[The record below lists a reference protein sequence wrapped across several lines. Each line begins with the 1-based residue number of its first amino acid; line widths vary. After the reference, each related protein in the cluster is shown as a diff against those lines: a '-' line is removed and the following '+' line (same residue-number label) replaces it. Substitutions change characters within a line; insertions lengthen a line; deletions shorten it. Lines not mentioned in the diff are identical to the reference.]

1 MKYWLIFLLAILAVP
16 SPARAD
22 LSRADVEEVQKTV
35 VFLGVFGE
43 NKEPVYRGT
52 GFFVRTGN
60 FYQLVT
66 AKHVVMEF
74 KDGRF
79 TGNPTDEGL
88 FFFLNN
94 KNGNIGARSLQIL
107 KQKYG
112 LKWIFHEDPSVD
124 LAVIPL
130 LLDRDIEEFKTIPE
144 SLFLEDSALYET
156 QQVFYL
162 SYQLGVRDKVKIA
175 PIFRQGMISLKNSN
189 KSFFVD
195 GFAFPGNSGSP
206 VFLMPQ
212 PLRFADGGV
221 SIGDKLGGKFIGV
234 IGQYV
239 TYNEV
244 AVSSQTLRPRVVFE
258 ENVGLSQ
265 VWSADLLREL
275 MASDAF
281 KNQMERLGEQ
291 LAEESDH
298 PRNENAVNTEETPK
312 EMDAA

>member
-1 MKYWLIFLLAILAVP
+1 MSRGVIFFLVFSACIPA
-16 SPARAD
+16 ARAD

-52 GFFVRTGN
+52 GFFVRTGSL
-60 FYQLVT
+60 YQLVT
-66 AKHVVMEF
+66 AKHVVMEY

-79 TGNPTDEGL
+79 TGNLTDEGL

-94 KNGNIGARSLQIL
+94 KNGNIGARSLQVL
-107 KQKYG
+107 KQKYA
-112 LKWIFHEDPSVD
+112 LKWIFHEDPAVD
-124 LAVIPL
+124 LAMIPL
-130 LLDRDIEEFKTIPE
+130 QLDRDIEEFKTIPE
-144 SLFLEDSALYET
+144 SLFLEEEALYET

-162 SYQLGVRDKVKIA
+162 SYQLGVRGQSRIA
-175 PIFRQGMISLKNSN
+175 PVFRQGMISLKNAN

-275 MASDAF
+275 MASNAF
-281 KNQMERLGEQ
+281 KDQMEKLSKQ
-291 LAEESDH
+291 LSKESNH
-298 PRNENAVNTEETPK
+298 SSE
-312 EMDAA
+312 